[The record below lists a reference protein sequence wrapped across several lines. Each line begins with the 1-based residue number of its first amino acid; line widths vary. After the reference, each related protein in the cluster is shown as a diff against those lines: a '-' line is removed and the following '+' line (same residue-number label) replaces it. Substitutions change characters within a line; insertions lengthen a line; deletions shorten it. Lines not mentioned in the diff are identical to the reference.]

1 MPGITL
7 AQVILRDTAG
17 NRPTAGTAGRLFY
30 DTTNSK
36 MQRDNGDAW
45 EDVEPASSPPA
56 SSPIYP
62 DNGIIFAPSFNVV
75 AGTGTITLDMDTTQV
90 FNLAY
95 YLTSPVNGGAL
106 EASIML
112 KAGTYNFSMIGV
124 KTPDAAK
131 VDYSVDGT
139 NFLTQVDWYNA
150 SSGFNFIASGSF
162 TIAASGR
169 HLLRMTANGKRTA
182 SSGYQMTYTCMVVKP
197 TTMTKDP

>member
-1 MPGITL
+1 MTGITL

-17 NRPTAGTAGRLFY
+17 NRPAAGTAGRLFFN
-30 DTTNSK
+30 TTDSK
-36 MQRDNGDAW
+36 LQRDNGDAW
-45 EDVEPASSPPA
+45 EDVEASVSPPA
-56 SSPIYP
+56 ASPIYP

-75 AGTGTITLDMDTTQV
+75 AGSGTATLDMDTTQI

-112 KAGTYNFSMIGV
+112 KEGTYNFSMVGV

-139 NFLTQVDWYNA
+139 NFLTQVDWYAA
-150 SSGFNFIASGSF
+150 SSTFNFIATGSF

-169 HLLRMTANGKRTA
+169 HLLRMTANGKRSG
-182 SSGYQMTYTCMVVKP
+182 SSGYQISYTCMVVKP